1 MDDALRQAARRFETG
16 KRRKFLSTQKI
27 IFLVVAAAA
36 PLAAMVGNLPI
47 ALSRGLGAATPAA

>member
-1 MDDALRQAARRFETG
+1 MDDAIRAAARSFETG
-16 KRRKFLSTQKI
+16 KRRKFLSTPKI

-47 ALSRGLGAATPAA
+47 ALSR